1 MKGLTDFMNTK
12 IKEYRKKLKMT
23 QEALAEAVCVSRQTI
38 NSLEKGK
45 YNPSLELAYKISKVL
60 KAKRIEDVFR
70 F

>member
-1 MKGLTDFMNTK
+1 LKGLTDFMNTK